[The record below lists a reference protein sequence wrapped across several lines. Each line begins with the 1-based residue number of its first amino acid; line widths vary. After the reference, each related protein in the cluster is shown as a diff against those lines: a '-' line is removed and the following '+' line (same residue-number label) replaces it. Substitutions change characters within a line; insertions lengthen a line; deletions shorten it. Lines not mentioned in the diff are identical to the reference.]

1 MDTPRQ
7 PYMFGSL
14 VVILPTRHEGG
25 SLVLRH
31 QEEEWSFDSAKEI
44 SVHSPESPHVAYIAF
59 YGDVEHEVT
68 MVESGHRVTITY
80 NLYFELEDKSRTES
94 LDALG
99 PTEGKLSSALQSLL
113 ADPSFLLE
121 GGHIGFGL
129 HYKYPMER
137 KAASADTLRYLDRC
151 LKGSDAMIFKVC
163 DELKL
168 NAELMLLYEFDNF
181 GLLLLDHEANIDG
194 YYDDEP
200 VWESLIDLENAKV
213 VERFDSDDEGD
224 EKSVD
229 FEVIWATDRKR
240 YNQIEVQFATYGNEV
255 MTNFVYGQFCII
267 VYVGPVGDRT
277 RKFED

>member
-1 MDTPRQ
+1 
-7 PYMFGSL
+7 
-14 VVILPTRHEGG
+14 
-25 SLVLRH
+25 
-31 QEEEWSFDSAKEI
+31 
-44 SVHSPESPHVAYIAF
+44 
-59 YGDVEHEVT
+59 
-68 MVESGHRVTITY
+68 
-80 NLYFELEDKSRTES
+80 
-94 LDALG
+94 
-99 PTEGKLSSALQSLL
+99 
-113 ADPSFLLE
+113 
-121 GGHIGFGL
+121 
-129 HYKYPMER
+129 
-137 KAASADTLRYLDRC
+137 
-151 LKGSDAMIFKVC
+151 MIFKVC

-168 NAELMLLYEFDNF
+168 NAELMLLYEFDDF